1 MGVLMVSPVRVG
13 ACVRVSGLDVSAAQ
27 FTFQAFGV
35 VVQQSQE
42 FLGDVADVDIFG
54 ALAQGADGG
63 AGDSVRTH
71 ARGRRQLFPF
81 VLARSGKY
89 RSEERRVGKEGVSTC

>member
-1 MGVLMVSPVRVG
+1 MGVLIVSPVRVG

-81 VLARSGKY
+81 VLDRSGKY
-89 RSEERRVGKEGVSTC
+89 IDQDRKSTRLNSSH